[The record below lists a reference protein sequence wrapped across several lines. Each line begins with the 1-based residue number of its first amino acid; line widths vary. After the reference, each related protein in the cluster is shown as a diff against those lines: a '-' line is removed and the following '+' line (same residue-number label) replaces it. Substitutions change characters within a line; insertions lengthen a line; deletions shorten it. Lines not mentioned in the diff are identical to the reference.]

1 MIKTYLYWNINE
13 NKESMFIF
21 IEMNHYICFFYKG
34 CPDGTNPDQIRC
46 LVDACTYEK
55 CPRFPEADCVSVPFL
70 HSS

>member
-34 CPDGTNPDQIRC
+34 CPDGTNPDRSNSMFGGRMH
-46 LVDACTYEK
+46 L
-55 CPRFPEADCVSVPFL
+55 
-70 HSS
+70 